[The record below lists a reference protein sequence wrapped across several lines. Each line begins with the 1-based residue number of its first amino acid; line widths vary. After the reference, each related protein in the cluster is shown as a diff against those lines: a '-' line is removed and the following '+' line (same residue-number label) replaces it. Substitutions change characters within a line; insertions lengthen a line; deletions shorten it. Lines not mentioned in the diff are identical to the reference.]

1 MILYSYYRSSAAYRI
16 RIALNL
22 KKIDYDL
29 EFVNLL
35 KNEQQ
40 SDKYLSINPQGLVP
54 ALQLDDGNII
64 NQSTAILE
72 WLEENHP
79 QPALLP
85 AGSYERAKV
94 RAAVNSIACD
104 IHPLNNLRVL
114 KYLSGTLDAT
124 DEQKNTWYKHWISI
138 GFAYIEQFIANNGVK
153 NSHYS
158 TGDTVSMLDVYLIP
172 QVYNA
177 LRFEVDMSPFPNII
191 RVHRT
196 CSELDAFLQAS
207 PEQQPDS

>member
-1 MILYSYYRSSAAYRI
+1 MKLYSYYRSSAAYRV

-22 KKIDYDL
+22 KEIDYEL
-29 EFVNLL
+29 EPISLL
-35 KNEQQ
+35 ESEQR
-40 SDKYLSINPQGLVP
+40 SDRYLEINPQGLIP
-54 ALQLDDGNII
+54 ALGLNDGTII

-79 QPALLP
+79 RPALLP
-85 AGSYERAKV
+85 PDPIKRAKV

-114 KYLSGTLDAT
+114 KYLSDTLKVN
-124 DEQKNTWYKHWISI
+124 DEQKNAWYAHWIST
-138 GFAYIEQFIANNGVK
+138 GFEYLEKFIADNGV
-153 NSHYS
+153 NDSHYS
-158 TGDTVSMLDVYLIP
+158 TGSTVSMLDVYLIP

-196 CSELDAFLQAS
+196 CSEQDAFLKAS
-207 PEQQPDS
+207 PEQQQDS